1 MFGQKQG
8 KGAKSTLMGKL
19 TPGKLGEK
27 SDLGR
32 QLKQIEKLKEVREKL
47 QKELQRGIAQTSI
60 LSKKAMFA
68 PTDASKVKV
77 PGTKIEVSLSKV
89 YLQ

>member
-1 MFGQKQG
+1 
-8 KGAKSTLMGKL
+8 MGKL

-47 QKELQRGIAQTSI
+47 QKEL
-60 LSKKAMFA
+60 
-68 PTDASKVKV
+68 
-77 PGTKIEVSLSKV
+77 
-89 YLQ
+89 